1 MKTAADKQSDPQ
13 FTNNLNPGPDANSPA
28 PIQIDPVKIDPIKID
43 PIKILVV
50 DHNQKARLL
59 CTTQLGSSHNQTYQI
74 DEAVNSNMAIAMLR
88 GDAYDCV
95 LVDQRL
101 PGKTGLECINLFQ
114 QASQDEQLPIILLSE
129 SADDVLNARATQSK
143 AADYL
148 VKDQISIAMLD
159 HSINSALTNAKLK
172 RSMTRERKQ
181 LSKINDDLLTK
192 YSDIQSLYQSIS
204 HELKN
209 PLTAIREF
217 TSLLADGL
225 VGEINPQQEEFLNI
239 SLECCDRLGRLVN
252 DLLDTAKLETGKLE
266 LIPEAVDLARLTH
279 QVVQQHLTVGEEKN
293 VTLTCELPVG
303 LPTIQ
308 GDSVRIAQVLSNLL
322 DNSLKFTPE
331 GGSVK
336 LTAAYQA
343 QEQCFTISVADNGK
357 GIADKDISHIFE
369 RMYQSKSNEL
379 GQRDGMGI
387 GLFLSSTIAKLH
399 GGNLTVQSDVGVGSE
414 FILSLP
420 LHMPPITLAETAQ
433 QTLPS

>member
-1 MKTAADKQSDPQ
+1 MKTAAEKQEGSPFVNQ
-13 FTNNLNPGPDANSPA
+13 LSPGPDTKTDRPS
-28 PIQIDPVKIDPIKID
+28 
-43 PIKILVV
+43 IKILIV
-50 DHNQKARLL
+50 DHNQKARLI
-59 CTTQLGSSHNQTYQI
+59 CTAQLSSSQNQNYQV

-95 LVDQRL
+95 LVDQLL
-101 PGKTGLECINLFQ
+101 PGKSGLECINLFQ
-114 QASQDEQLPIILLSE
+114 QASQDEQLPVILLAENVDE
-129 SADDVLNARATQSK
+129 SLSARAMQSK

-159 HSINSALTNAKLK
+159 HSIDSALTNAKLK
-172 RSMTRERKQ
+172 RSMIRERKQ

-217 TSLLADGL
+217 TSLLADGV

-279 QVVQQHLTVGEEKN
+279 QVVQQHLSASEEKN

-308 GDSVRIAQVLSNLL
+308 GDSVRIAQVLSNLI

-331 GGSVK
+331 GGWVK
-336 LTAAYQA
+336 LTAGYQA

-369 RMYQSKSNEL
+369 RMYQSNSNGL

-420 LHMPPITLAETAQ
+420 LHMPSIALA
-433 QTLPS
+433 

>member
-1 MKTAADKQSDPQ
+1 MNTAADNQGESH
-13 FTNNLNPGPDANSPA
+13 FANNLNSGSNANIGPA
-28 PIQIDPVKIDPIKID
+28 PIKL
-43 PIKILVV
+43 LVV
-50 DHNQKARLL
+50 DQNQKARLL
-59 CTTQLGSSHNQTYQI
+59 CTTQLSSSQNQRYQI
-74 DEAVNSNMAIAMLR
+74 DEAVNSSMAIAMLR
-88 GDAYDCV
+88 GQAYDCV
-95 LVDQRL
+95 LVDQAL
-101 PGKTGLECINLFQ
+101 PGISGLDCINLFQ
-114 QASQDEQLPIILLSE
+114 QASQDEQLPIILLAE
-129 SADDVLNARATQSK
+129 STDEALSARAMQSK

-148 VKDQISIAMLD
+148 IKDQISIAMLD

-172 RSMTRERKQ
+172 RSMARERKQ
-181 LSKINDDLLTK
+181 LSKINDDLLAK

-217 TSLLADGL
+217 TSLLAEGL

-279 QVVQQHLTVGEEKN
+279 QVVQQHLSISEEKN
-293 VTLTCELPVG
+293 ITLTCELPVG

-331 GGSVK
+331 GGWVK

-343 QEQCFTISVADNGK
+343 QAQRFTICVADNGK

-369 RMYQSKSNEL
+369 RMYQSKSNGL

-399 GGNLTVQSDVGVGSE
+399 GGNLTVKSDVGVGSE

-420 LHMPPITLAETAQ
+420 LHMPAITVAEVDLAF
-433 QTLPS
+433 

>member
-1 MKTAADKQSDPQ
+1 MNTAADLQGDSP
-13 FTNNLNPGPDANSPA
+13 FANNQKSVPNASINPAT
-28 PIQIDPVKIDPIKID
+28 
-43 PIKILVV
+43 IKILVV
-50 DHNQKARLL
+50 DQNPKARLL
-59 CTTQLGSSHNQTYQI
+59 CTTQLGSSQNQRYQI

-88 GDAYDCV
+88 GEAYDCV
-95 LVDQRL
+95 LVNQAL
-101 PGKTGLECINLFQ
+101 PGTSGIDCINLFQ

-129 SADDVLNARATQSK
+129 STDEALSARAMQSD

-148 VKDQISIAMLD
+148 IKDQISIAMLD
-159 HSINSALTNAKLK
+159 QSIDSALTNAKLK
-172 RSMTRERKQ
+172 RSMARERTQ
-181 LSKINDDLLTK
+181 LSKINDELLTK

-217 TSLLADGL
+217 TSLLADGV

-279 QVVQQHLTVGEEKN
+279 QVVQQHLSVSEEKN

-322 DNSLKFTPE
+322 DNSLKFTPA
-331 GGSVK
+331 GGWVK

-343 QEQCFTISVADNGK
+343 HEQCFTISVADSGK
-357 GIADKDISHIFE
+357 GIAGKDISHIFE

-399 GGNLTVQSDVGVGSE
+399 GGNLTVKSDVGFGSE

-420 LHMPPITLAETAQ
+420 LQMPSITLAEVEP
-433 QTLPS
+433 TL